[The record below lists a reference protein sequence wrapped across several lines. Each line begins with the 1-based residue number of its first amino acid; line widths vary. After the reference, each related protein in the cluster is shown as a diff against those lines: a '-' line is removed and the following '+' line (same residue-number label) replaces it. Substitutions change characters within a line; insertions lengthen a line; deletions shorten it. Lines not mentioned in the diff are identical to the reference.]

1 MDKTLRIFVGYDG
14 DVEPIA
20 FHVFCQSIIEK
31 SSIPVSFTPLA
42 LNTLKDYK
50 ETHTDGSNAFIY
62 SRFLVP
68 YLCDY
73 QGLALFV
80 DGDMIIRADVAEL
93 LKYYEQSPEKA
104 VHVVKHDY
112 TTKHPVKYLGAK
124 NEDYPRKNWSSVMLF
139 NCGAWRNK
147 DLTPEYIMKATGK
160 QLHRFEWLSDRL
172 IGELPKEWNW
182 LADEY
187 EYNDQAKL
195 VHYTLGTPCFKDYQS
210 KAYADEW
217 WGTYKRAIYPLT
229 GNGKESE
236 L

>member
-1 MDKTLRIFVGYDG
+1 MDKVLRIFVGMDLA
-14 DVEPIA
+14 VEPVA
-20 FHVFCQSIIEK
+20 YHVFCQSVIEK
-31 SSIPVSFTPLA
+31 ASVPVSFTPLA
-42 LNTLKDYK
+42 LNTLAGYK

-73 QGLALFV
+73 QGYALFV
-80 DGDMIIRADVAEL
+80 DGDMIVRTDIGEILSYINPAL
-93 LKYYEQSPEKA
+93 A
-104 VHVVKHDY
+104 VSVVKHDY

-160 QLHRFEWLSDRL
+160 ELHRFEWLTDKL
-172 IGELPKEWNW
+172 IGELPRHWNW

-187 EYNDQAKL
+187 EYNEAAKI
-195 VHYTLGTPCFKDYQS
+195 VHYTLGTPCFKDYQT

-217 WGTYKRAIYPLT
+217 FGSYKRAIYPLT

>member
-1 MDKTLRIFVGYDG
+1 MDKVLRIFVGFDG
-14 DVEPIA
+14 EVEPVA
-20 FHVFCQSIIEK
+20 FHVFCQSVIEK
-31 SSIPVSFTPLA
+31 ASVPVSFTPLA
-42 LNTLKDYK
+42 LNTLAGYK

-73 QGLALFV
+73 QGYALFV
-80 DGDMIIRADVAEL
+80 DGDMIVRTDIGEILSYINPAL
-93 LKYYEQSPEKA
+93 A
-104 VHVVKHDY
+104 VSVVKHDY

-160 QLHRFEWLSDRL
+160 ELHRFEWLTDKL
-172 IGELPKEWNW
+172 IGELPRHWNW

-187 EYNDQAKL
+187 EYNEAAKI
-195 VHYTLGTPCFKDYQS
+195 VHYTLGTPCFKDYQT

-217 WGTYKRAIYPLT
+217 FGSYKRAIYPLT

>member
-1 MDKTLRIFVGYDG
+1 MERLLKVFIGFDG
-14 DVEPIA
+14 NVEPIA
-20 FHVFCQSIIEK
+20 YHICCQSILEH

-42 LNTLKDYK
+42 LNTLKGYE

-73 QGLALFV
+73 SGVALFV
-80 DGDMIIRADVAEL
+80 DGDMIVRSDVAEL

-182 LADEY
+182 LVGEQ
-187 EYNDQAKL
+187 EYNPDAKL
-195 VHYTLGTPCFKDYQS
+195 VHFTLGTCCFKDYQDCEYS
-210 KAYADEW
+210 QEW
-217 WGTYKRAIYPLT
+217 WDIYNRAIYPLK
-229 GNGKESE
+229 GVNKESF

>member
-1 MDKTLRIFVGYDG
+1 MIDKTLRIFVGYDG
-14 DVEPIA
+14 NVEPVA
-20 FHVFCQSIIEK
+20 YHVFCQSVIEK
-31 SSIPVSFTPLA
+31 ASVPVSFTPLA
-42 LNTLKDYK
+42 LNTLAGYK

-73 QGLALFV
+73 QGYALFV
-80 DGDMIIRADVAEL
+80 DGDMLVRTDIAEIL
-93 LKYYEQSPEKA
+93 SYTNPALA
-104 VHVVKHDY
+104 VSVVKHDY

-160 QLHRFEWLSDRL
+160 QLHRFEWLKDHL

-195 VHYTLGTPCFKDYQS
+195 VHFTLGTCCFKDYQS

>member
-1 MDKTLRIFVGYDG
+1 MDKVLRIFVGYDG
-14 DVEPIA
+14 EVEPVA
-20 FHVFCQSIIEK
+20 FFTFCQSVIEK
-31 SSIPVSFTPLA
+31 ASVPVSFTPLA
-42 LNTLKDYK
+42 LNTLAGYK

-73 QGLALFV
+73 QGYALFV
-80 DGDMIIRADVAEL
+80 DGDMIVRTDIGEILSYINPAL
-93 LKYYEQSPEKA
+93 A
-104 VHVVKHDY
+104 VSVVKHDY

-160 QLHRFEWLSDRL
+160 ELHRFEWLTDKL
-172 IGELPKEWNW
+172 IGELPRHWNW

-187 EYNDQAKL
+187 EYNEAAKI
-195 VHYTLGTPCFKDYQS
+195 VHYTLGTPCFKDYQT

-217 WGTYKRAIYPLT
+217 FGSYKRAIYPLT